1 MLRNALD
8 PSRLRTSRGS
18 SDIKQQQY
26 QAKFRADSGS
36 NLHLQPYNR
45 GYALSESGEL
55 IAIITYRKG
64 AVRVA
69 QLLAQA
75 WPQRFGRASRQHI
88 VSPTEMAAVM
98 PCALTNQPVTSDSP
112 KQQP

>member
-1 MLRNALD
+1 MLQNAFN
-8 PSRLRTSRGS
+8 PSRVRAPLGL
-18 SDIKQQQY
+18 SDLKQQQY

-69 QLLAQA
+69 RLLAQA
-75 WPQRFGRASRQHI
+75 WPQRFGREKQLRDTESRGFH
-88 VSPTEMAAVM
+88 
-98 PCALTNQPVTSDSP
+98 
-112 KQQP
+112 

>member
-1 MLRNALD
+1 MLLTRRVCA
-8 PSRLRTSRGS
+8 PRGS
-18 SDIKQQQY
+18 SDLKQQQY

-75 WPQRFGRASRQHI
+75 WPQRFGREQQLRD
-88 VSPTEMAAVM
+88 TES
-98 PCALTNQPVTSDSP
+98 LGFR
-112 KQQP
+112 

>member
-1 MLRNALD
+1 MLLAPHACARRTG
-8 PSRLRTSRGS
+8 PSYR
-18 SDIKQQQY
+18 KQQRY

-36 NLHLQPYNR
+36 NLHLQHHNR
-45 GYALSESGEL
+45 GYALSEGGEL

-75 WPQRFGRASRQHI
+75 WPQRFGPREGTCKQFTAIAALDRA
-88 VSPTEMAAVM
+88 
-98 PCALTNQPVTSDSP
+98 
-112 KQQP
+112 

>member
-1 MLRNALD
+1 MLQNALN
-8 PSRLRTSRGS
+8 PSRVRAARGS
-18 SDIKQQQY
+18 SDMKQQRY

-36 NLHLQPYNR
+36 NLHLQHYNR

-55 IAIITYRKG
+55 IAVITYRKG

-75 WPQRFGRASRQHI
+75 WPQRFGREQQLRD
-88 VSPTEMAAVM
+88 TES
-98 PCALTNQPVTSDSP
+98 LGFR
-112 KQQP
+112 

>member
-1 MLRNALD
+1 M
-8 PSRLRTSRGS
+8 
-18 SDIKQQQY
+18 KEQQY

-75 WPQRFGRASRQHI
+75 WPQRFGQKNQLRDTESGGFPYVSSVPFASFFQNRERNNHANSKEKTRRQ
-88 VSPTEMAAVM
+88 SG
-98 PCALTNQPVTSDSP
+98 
-112 KQQP
+112 K

>member
-1 MLRNALD
+1 MLENALNA
-8 PSRLRTSRGS
+8 SRVRAPRGWS
-18 SDIKQQQY
+18 EMKEQQY

-36 NLHLQPYNR
+36 NLHLQHYNR

-75 WPQRFGRASRQHI
+75 WPQRFGRETQLRDTESRGFR
-88 VSPTEMAAVM
+88 
-98 PCALTNQPVTSDSP
+98 
-112 KQQP
+112 

>member
-1 MLRNALD
+1 MLQNALN
-8 PSRLRTSRGS
+8 PSRVRAPRGS
-18 SDIKQQQY
+18 SDMKRQRY
-26 QAKFRADSGS
+26 LAKFRADSGS
-36 NLHLQPYNR
+36 NLHLQHYNR

-75 WPQRFGRASRQHI
+75 WPQRFHGKS
-88 VSPTEMAAVM
+88 S
-98 PCALTNQPVTSDSP
+98 
-112 KQQP
+112 

>member
-1 MLRNALD
+1 M
-8 PSRLRTSRGS
+8 
-18 SDIKQQQY
+18 KQRQY

-36 NLHLQPYNR
+36 NLDLQPYNR

-75 WPQRFGRASRQHI
+75 WPQRFGAEK
-88 VSPTEMAAVM
+88 P
-98 PCALTNQPVTSDSP
+98 
-112 KQQP
+112 